1 LGGRLAQVGLAVKE
15 GSGLETRPSQSK
27 RVGAPSASSWSGTLE
42 SLSGC
47 SDRRSSTSR
56 QLDWRTSVAKPA
68 KIEISVAEMPEVQKV
83 FVALAG
89 LSRAVK
95 TMPLTELEALPTGL
109 LKTLQEVLSVGG
121 DAVNHTNISA
131 QEGALRQQIN
141 NLIAQSGAGTV
152 EISDLRRILE
162 EKR

>member
-1 LGGRLAQVGLAVKE
+1 M
-15 GSGLETRPSQSK
+15 
-27 RVGAPSASSWSGTLE
+27 
-42 SLSGC
+42 
-47 SDRRSSTSR
+47 
-56 QLDWRTSVAKPA
+56 AKPA

-109 LKTLQEVLSVGG
+109 LKALQEVLSVGG

-141 NLIAQSGAGTV
+141 NLIAQSGVGTV